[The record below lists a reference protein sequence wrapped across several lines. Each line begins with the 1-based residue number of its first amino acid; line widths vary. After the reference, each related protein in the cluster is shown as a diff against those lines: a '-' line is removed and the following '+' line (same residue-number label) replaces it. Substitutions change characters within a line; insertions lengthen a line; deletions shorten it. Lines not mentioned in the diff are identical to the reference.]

1 MFSRLAT
8 VMMIVLAPPLM
19 LTFLARDCGGQ
30 KKRTSGQSSKVK
42 STMEGAK
49 TGAWGGEHISLDVDA
64 QGGRVEYDCA
74 HGTIDQ
80 RIVPDARGHFDLRGT
95 HVREHGGPVRKDET
109 ADSHPA
115 RYAGQIKGDTMSLT
129 VTETDTKEVVGTFTL
144 VYGQQAR
151 LMKCR

>member
-1 MFSRLAT
+1 MFSPLAKVT
-8 VMMIVLAPPLM
+8 MIVLASPLM
-19 LTFLARDCGGQ
+19 LTFLIRDCGEQ
-30 KKRTSGQSSKVK
+30 KKSTSGQPAKVK

-49 TGAWGGEHISLDVDA
+49 TGAWGGEHISLDVNE

-80 RIVPDARGHFDLRGT
+80 KIVTDEHGHFDLRGT

-115 RYAGQIKGDTMSLT
+115 RYAGKIKGDTMSLT
-129 VTETDTKEVVGTFTL
+129 VTEIDTKEVVGTFTL